1 MMSVKQCDDECNV
14 INLSFIAIQKI
25 IVGAIKRIQDELLG
39 FTQHSELSKKKIVF
53 FRGRISIC
61 FQISPDLFDSPTYNL
76 FQCVKSVHN

>member
-39 FTQHSELSKKKIVF
+39 FTQHSELSKKK
-53 FRGRISIC
+53 
-61 FQISPDLFDSPTYNL
+61 
-76 FQCVKSVHN
+76 